1 MSSKRKN
8 ISEFNLYIKSDKIQY
23 VVYGHLESLIKNSEE
38 CENYPEKLST
48 LKIGEILFADVQC

>member
-23 VVYGHLESLIKNSEE
+23 VIYGHLESLVKNSEE
-38 CENYPEKLST
+38 CENYPEKL
-48 LKIGEILFADVQC
+48 